1 MTEFFNTAGDLLTD
15 ILSQIKSMGVIDYI
29 DIAIVAF
36 LLYQFYKFIRDRRAG
51 KLAAGVLLLLLVFVV
66 SEFTQMHA
74 LKFLLSNIFQ
84 VGIIS
89 IIVLFQPELRSA
101 LEKVGG
107 EPFKSLR
114 NIGEQKSVTETT
126 ALVTNICDAVCDMAK
141 IKTGALIVIER
152 TTKLGDIIKTGTV
165 INATVSSLLI
175 KNVFFK
181 NAPLHDGAAVIVG
194 NKLYAAGCFLP
205 LSTSSEIDPNL
216 GTRHRAAIG
225 MSENSDAVVIV
236 VSEENGMISIA
247 INGELRRNFD
257 YNSLNNQL
265 TALLLPKKPQ
275 NGKEQKKDNKSNKTH
290 EKEQI

>member
-1 MTEFFNTAGDLLTD
+1 MSDFFNTVGDVLSNVG
-15 ILSQIKSMGVIDYI
+15 SQIRSMGLIDYI
-29 DIAIVAF
+29 DIIIVAC

-51 KLAAGVLLLLLVFVV
+51 KLAAGVLLLLLAFIV

-74 LKFLLSNIFQ
+74 LRFLLSNIFQ

-89 IIVLFQPELRSA
+89 VIILFQPELRSA

-114 NIGEQKSVTETT
+114 NIGEQKSISETS

-152 TTKLGDIIKTGTV
+152 TTKLGDITKTGTV
-165 INATVSSLLI
+165 INANVSSLLI

-181 NAPLHDGAAVIVG
+181 NAPLHDGAAVIIG

-205 LSTSSEIDPNL
+205 LSTSNDIDPNL

-225 MSENSDAVVIV
+225 MSENSDAIVIV

-265 TALLLPKKPQ
+265 TALLVPKKTQ
-275 NGKEQKKDNKSNKTH
+275 SGKEQKKENKEDHTD

>member
-1 MTEFFNTAGDLLTD
+1 MSDFFNTVGDVLSNVG
-15 ILSQIKSMGVIDYI
+15 SQIRSMGLIDYI
-29 DIAIVAF
+29 DIIIVAF

-51 KLAAGVLLLLLVFVV
+51 KLAAGVLLLLLAFIV

-74 LKFLLSNIFQ
+74 LRFLLSNIFQ

-89 IIVLFQPELRSA
+89 VIILFQPELRSA

-114 NIGEQKSVTETT
+114 NIGEQKSISETS

-152 TTKLGDIIKTGTV
+152 TTKLGDITKTGTV
-165 INATVSSLLI
+165 INANVSSLLI

-181 NAPLHDGAAVIVG
+181 NAPLHDGAAVIIG

-205 LSTSSEIDPNL
+205 LSTSNDIDPNL

-225 MSENSDAVVIV
+225 MSENSDAIVIV

-265 TALLLPKKPQ
+265 TALLVPKKTQ
-275 NGKEQKKDNKSNKTH
+275 GGKEQKKENKEDHTD